1 MSRNNYWSYAMRP
14 RVFGL
19 FLLVAVPSTSV
30 WADPADEARDW
41 FDRMTWAAQALN
53 YDATFVYVQGRQMEA
68 MRIIHRADDSGERER
83 LISLSG
89 APREII
95 RDNTGVACILPNRS
109 SVLIE
114 KQRARKPFVG
124 GGAVDTDQVAR
135 HYDFLMIGRDR
146 MAGQDARVIGIRPK
160 DQYRYGYR
168 LWLDE
173 KNGMLLKSELISND
187 GSVIEQVMFTSL
199 KLLDDVPA
207 SALEPSL
214 GGEGFVWH
222 KENKES
228 DPVAQEHE
236 GDKDWEVTRWP
247 DGFVLTLHEKHSL
260 QGSDTP
266 VEHLMF
272 TDGLASVSVFIEELE
287 GNKHML
293 KGASHMGA
301 VNAYGA
307 VVAGHQVTVVGEVP
321 QATVSLIGQSVQYV
335 ARK

>member
-1 MSRNNYWSYAMRP
+1 
-14 RVFGL
+14 
-19 FLLVAVPSTSV
+19 
-30 WADPADEARDW
+30 
-41 FDRMTWAAQALN
+41 MTRAAQTLN
-53 YDATFVYVQGRQMEA
+53 YDATFVYMQGRQMEA
-68 MRIIHRADDSGERER
+68 MRIIHRADGSEGERER

-95 RDNTGVACILPNRS
+95 RDNAGVACILPNRS
-109 SVLIE
+109 SVLVE

-146 MAGQDARVIGIRPK
+146 MAGQAARVIGIKPK

-173 KNGMLLKSELISND
+173 KNGMLLKSELISNE

-214 GGEGFVWH
+214 GGEDFVWH

-228 DPVAQEHE
+228 GLAAQEQE
-236 GDKDWEVTRWP
+236 GDRNWEVTRWP

-272 TDGLASVSVFIEELE
+272 TDGLASVSVFIEELG
-287 GNKHML
+287 GNKHMF

-301 VNAYGA
+301 VNAYGV

-335 ARK
+335 ASQ

>member
-1 MSRNNYWSYAMRP
+1 
-14 RVFGL
+14 
-19 FLLVAVPSTSV
+19 
-30 WADPADEARDW
+30 
-41 FDRMTWAAQALN
+41 MTQAAQTLN

-68 MRIIHRADDSGERER
+68 MRIIHRADSSGERER
-83 LISLSG
+83 LVSLSG
-89 APREII
+89 VPREII
-95 RDNTGVACILPNRS
+95 RDSTGVVCILPDRS
-109 SVLIE
+109 SVFVE
-114 KQRARKPFVG
+114 KQRVRKPFVG
-124 GGAVDTDQVAR
+124 GAAVETEQLAR
-135 HYDFLMIGRDR
+135 HYDFLMVGRDR
-146 MAGQDARVIGIRPK
+146 MAGQGARVIGIRPK

-187 GSVIEQVMFTSL
+187 GAVIEQVMFTSL

-222 KENKES
+222 KETKES
-228 DPVAQEHE
+228 GPAAQEQE
-236 GDKDWEVTRWP
+236 GDKNWEVTRRP
-247 DGFVLTLHEKHSL
+247 DGFVLTLHERRGM

-287 GNKHML
+287 GNKQVL
-293 KGASHMGA
+293 KGASRLGA
-301 VNAYGA
+301 VNAYGV

-321 QATVSLIGQSVQYV
+321 QATVSLIGESVQYV
-335 ARK
+335 ASQQ